1 MKKVLRSRLRY
12 LSQALLPRT
21 WVLRASL
28 RRIDRHYKRRAAQEK
43 GEEHEL
49 LRDQYMEERAFV
61 EEELESIP
69 TERLLR
75 RMSRYYIVAPRKP
88 RSPDDYEDE
97 NRIRGGVSDIWRLKP
112 AAIASL
118 QRQIDEVQKRRRE
131 AWEAWAKILG
141 SLITGLNRSTSG

>member
-1 MKKVLRSRLRY
+1 
-12 LSQALLPRT
+12 
-21 WVLRASL
+21 
-28 RRIDRHYKRRAAQEK
+28 
-43 GEEHEL
+43 
-49 LRDQYMEERAFV
+49 MEERAFV
-61 EEELESIP
+61 EEEFESIP

-118 QRQIDEVQKRRRE
+118 QRQINEAQKRRRE